1 MDFRWYRQSLPRR
14 EILIIAAVCLLAFDL
29 ALWLIFLFG
38 RQVTDPEMLLIIFRP
53 ILPCIAVTSAVLP
66 CGLALFRLARFPD
79 PPTSNYAK
87 WLAQTPWTSDQRTPF
102 GPWHPVQEDVLMISV
117 LSVIAML
124 RGSLLFLLPGIPS
137 GFGIAAWQIVLLL
150 GFSQPM
156 LFVLCWAFCGFA
168 AVARRWDWSNY
179 VALMVI
185 GIIGHLFLLLP
196 TVAMAATALVLIA
209 LPFIVYRRMSFELA
223 TLQQDMLC
231 DPEPDPPKRAP
242 VYEVLSPEAQSGWM
256 QKFLDRYR
264 PRAFAIGFL
273 CLILFT
279 TVPGQ
284 ALTPLVA
291 PFVLMAPLVRVA
303 VVKSRYNSH
312 LGLLARYRLKRWI
325 VPDHDRIWLPVLWS
339 VVALVACIPI
349 VLVSLLCRWP
359 YGFAPAL
366 MISAVVTICL
376 RTGPDMRSWTLTAP
390 VSISI
395 RGPQEA
401 NTRIK
406 SKQQ

>member
-1 MDFRWYRQSLPRR
+1 MDYRWYRQSLPGR
-14 EILIIAAVCLLAFDL
+14 EVLIIVAVIVLAFDL
-29 ALWLIFLFG
+29 AAWLIFLLG
-38 RQVTDPEMLLIIFRP
+38 KEVVDPALMHMIYRP
-53 ILPCIAVTSAVLP
+53 FLALIAVTNLVLP
-66 CGLALFRLARFPD
+66 CGLAMFRLARFPD
-79 PPTSNYAK
+79 PPSSDYAK
-87 WLAQTPWTSDQRTPF
+87 WLAQTPWTSDQRTPI
-102 GPWHPVQEDVLMISV
+102 GPWHPVQEDVLTLAV
-117 LSVIAML
+117 LSALALL
-124 RGSLLFLLPGIPS
+124 RSSPLLLMPGSSTAVGIE
-137 GFGIAAWQIVLLL
+137 AWQIVLLL
-150 GFSQPM
+150 GFSQPV
-156 LFVLCWAFCGFA
+156 LFVLCWAFCAFA
-168 AVARRWDWSNY
+168 TVGRRWDWSTY
-179 VALMVI
+179 VALLI
-185 GIIGHLFLLLP
+185 TGIIGHLFVLLP

-223 TLQQDMLC
+223 TLQQDMLG
-231 DPEPDPPKRAP
+231 DPEPDPPKRAA
-242 VYEVLSPEAQSGWM
+242 VYEVLSPEAHSGWM

-264 PRAFAIGFL
+264 PRAFAIGCL

-325 VPDHDRIWLPVLWS
+325 VPDHDRIWLPVIWS
-339 VVALVACIPI
+339 VVALVACVPI
-349 VLVSLLCRWP
+349 VLVSLLFRWP

-366 MISAVVTICL
+366 MISAVVTSCL
-376 RTGPDMRSWTLTAP
+376 RTGPNIPSWTLTAP

-395 RGPQEA
+395 CGPQEA
-401 NTRIK
+401 NSRVK